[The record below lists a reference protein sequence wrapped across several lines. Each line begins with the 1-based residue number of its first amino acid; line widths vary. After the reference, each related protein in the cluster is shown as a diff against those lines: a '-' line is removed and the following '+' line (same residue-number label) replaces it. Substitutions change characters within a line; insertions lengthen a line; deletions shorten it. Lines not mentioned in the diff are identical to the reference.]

1 MRKWLLNDGF
11 MLECG
16 LIAMIITFIITTLI
30 EGWKIDFVISLVGFI
45 AGIITGLAIIQMV
58 YTFIMDTI
66 EYRNYL
72 EE

>member
-1 MRKWLLNDGF
+1 MRKWLLKDGF
-11 MLECG
+11 VLDCG

-30 EGWKIDFVISLVGFI
+30 EGWKIGFVISLL
-45 AGIITGLAIIQMV
+45 GIIVGLFTGLAIQMI

>member
-11 MLECG
+11 MLDCG

-30 EGWKIDFVISLVGFI
+30 KEWKIGFVISLVGFI
-45 AGIITGLAIIQMV
+45 AGTITGLAIQMV

>member
-11 MLECG
+11 MLDCG

-30 EGWKIDFVISLVGFI
+30 EGWKIGFVISLVGFI
-45 AGIITGLAIIQMV
+45 AGSITGIAIQMV

>member
-11 MLECG
+11 VLDCG

-30 EGWKIDFVISLVGFI
+30 EGWKIGFVISLL
-45 AGIITGLAIIQMV
+45 GIIVGLFTGLAIQMV

>member
-11 MLECG
+11 VLDCG

-30 EGWKIDFVISLVGFI
+30 EGWKIGFVISLL
-45 AGIITGLAIIQMV
+45 GIIVGLFTGLAIQMI